1 MGRKFV
7 ITPEDLERVRA
18 ALVNSPAPEPKT
30 LSKAQAIGGLRREL
44 ERMQR
49 RGDSFAA
56 MAEALTRA
64 GIPIS
69 AGVLRAYWHQTRD
82 AGARSAL
89 HARNPGATSPA
100 AGPKSATKRPRK
112 TSGVGTAT
120 SAATTAQSDGEPG
133 RSAARK
139 SAASVAPV
147 PGDAGVSPPAAA
159 ESTSVATEA
168 TQARKSQFKV
178 REDSDKL

>member
-7 ITPEDLERVRA
+7 ITVEDLERVRA

-69 AGVLRAYWHQTRD
+69 AGVLRAYWHQTKS
-82 AGARSAL
+82 AGARSVL
-89 HARNPGATSPA
+89 HAGDRGAISLPA
-100 AGPKSATKRPRK
+100 EVRCGAKRPRK
-112 TSGVGTAT
+112 TGGVG
-120 SAATTAQSDGEPG
+120 AATPGATAAQPDGEPG
-133 RSAARK
+133 RNAARK

-147 PGDAGVSPPAAA
+147 PGDASVSPPGAG

-168 TQARKSQFKV
+168 TPARRSQFKV
-178 REDSDKL
+178 REDSEKL